1 MLAVPSSSRATMAA
15 HDDAFSTSSSSYLV
29 ASPSNYTDAKES
41 AAAGPW
47 SRPQVCGKRSRSNSV
62 SSSSG
67 SSSLTDSA
75 SLSSSEWNS
84 SDADSDSPATSQAS
98 DEECRSCPSPSE
110 SKRKAVRCLR
120 EETACTAASLP
131 HTTSATDITG
141 LDGAVKAFG
150 LSSRDPSPI
159 SSQSAA
165 IPASLDS
172 TRVKGSVVD
181 SLVDSAVATIDAIW
195 HAPLPLAEQPIDVGC
210 SASSL
215 PLQLFIRETL
225 RRSRTSCSTLQ
236 AALLYCVRAAPTV
249 RKTRLQF
256 ASMQRKSYV
265 DPTMAIFKAERQAA
279 FHHLLCGR
287 RNFLAAVMVAAKFL
301 QDRNYSNKAWS
312 KITGLPLKELGSVER
327 EFLAAIK
334 WDLNVKSDEWEGW
347 TRKLAQAQSYLPR
360 IKARLPSPRPSP
372 THSRCP
378 VSLPGM
384 RRALVVQ
391 SRGGELRLPRWRP
404 RLSWA

>member
-1 MLAVPSSSRATMAA
+1 M
-15 HDDAFSTSSSSYLV
+15 TSHYRTHLF
-29 ASPSNYTDAKES
+29 PKH
-41 AAAGPW
+41 
-47 SRPQVCGKRSRSNSV
+47 
-62 SSSSG
+62 
-67 SSSLTDSA
+67 SLT
-75 SLSSSEWNS
+75 
-84 SDADSDSPATSQAS
+84 
-98 DEECRSCPSPSE
+98 
-110 SKRKAVRCLR
+110 
-120 EETACTAASLP
+120 
-131 HTTSATDITG
+131 
-141 LDGAVKAFG
+141 
-150 LSSRDPSPI
+150 
-159 SSQSAA
+159 
-165 IPASLDS
+165 
-172 TRVKGSVVD
+172 
-181 SLVDSAVATIDAIW
+181 DSAVATIDAIW

-256 ASMQRKSYV
+256 ASMQRRSYV

-347 TRKLAQAQSYLPR
+347 TRKLAQAQAKQQARANAQIQASSQPQPQPQPFSASSSTSMMTASEQVQQERYRNGGLRSLAPALPASVLQL
-360 IKARLPSPRPSP
+360 KAAETPSRPSTAGSSSPASSSSCVTPTLPSTPTAMAAAAPTELPSHPGPVGTRSVLARSNSDQAPLRAFDTSLGSSGVPAELPAEDQGKATITASIAHPFPMPRVFARNAASFSGTEQRRGAEAATLAP
-372 THSRCP
+372 TP
-378 VSLPGM
+378 VTG
-384 RRALVVQ
+384 
-391 SRGGELRLPRWRP
+391 
-404 RLSWA
+404 LSVPQ